1 MSVPRTFHPALFS
14 QASRAFSFSKRE
26 RVLVSLAFERER
38 ERERERVDAVVF
50 QKYLKSLSSMRKKRE
65 RTTTNLPC

>member
-26 RVLVSLAFERER
+26 RVLVSRAFEK